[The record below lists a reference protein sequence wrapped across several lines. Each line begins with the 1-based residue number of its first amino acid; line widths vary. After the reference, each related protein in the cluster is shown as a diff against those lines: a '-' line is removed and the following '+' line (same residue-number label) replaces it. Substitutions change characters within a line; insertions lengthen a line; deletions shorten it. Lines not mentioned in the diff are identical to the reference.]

1 MSYQGR
7 FENQK
12 QPSRR
17 KKGKSTGLKVTLIV
31 LAVLLALV
39 AGLVIFAVS
48 YYYRMMN
55 KMNIVS
61 LPKNTHSY
69 TDVYDEI
76 QQPSSPTAPVQNT
89 PVTEATTAPTVPPET
104 TRAPMS
110 ADDIVNIL
118 VVGQAAREGE
128 ESRMAD
134 SSIVVSLNTYTG
146 EVTLFSVLR
155 DTLVQPPDYRDSRGQ
170 KHTCGQ
176 IKFTSCYALGY
187 VWGGQ
192 DNGVVDAMAFA
203 NATLARN
210 FGLEID
216 YNVEVSFDSF
226 VKLVDYMGGVRIE
239 LSQAEADY
247 LNNDDVWVQRDI
259 EPGEQRLYGMEA
271 LCYARMRKAE
281 GDSDS
286 DIKRTSRQRKVVAAL
301 IDKVRDMSLSELQGW
316 VDILLP
322 MITTTMTPNDV
333 AGLLVKVLPIL
344 PNMTITNHTIPIEN
358 ETLEGSRWGDQVD
371 IYGDG
376 FLHSVIRFD
385 KNKNVKFIRAITEG
399 ESAQ

>member
-12 QPSRR
+12 QPPHRG
-17 KKGKSTGLKVTLIV
+17 KKMGTGLKVTLIV
-31 LAVLLALV
+31 LVVLLALV

-55 KMNIVS
+55 KMNIVT

-69 TDVYDEI
+69 TDVYDET
-76 QQPSSPTAPVQNT
+76 QPQSKPTVPVQT
-89 PVTEATTAPTVPPET
+89 APVTEATTAPTET

-118 VVGQAAREGE
+118 LVGQAAREGE
-128 ESRMAD
+128 ESHLAD
-134 SSIVVSLNTYTG
+134 TTILVSVNTYTG

-155 DTLVQPPDYRDSRGQ
+155 DTLIGSIQYTDTSGKTHYSGGV
-170 KHTCGQ
+170 KFNTCYHNG
-176 IKFTSCYALGY
+176 FL
-187 VWGGQ
+187 WGGK
-192 DNGVVDAMAFA
+192 DNGTVDAMAFT
-203 NATLARN
+203 NAVLMN
-210 FGLEID
+210 DYGIEVD

-226 VKLVDYMGGVRIE
+226 IKLIDYMGGVRIE
-239 LSQAEADY
+239 LTQAEADY
-247 LNNDDVWVQRDI
+247 LNKDDVWVKRDI
-259 EPGEQRLYGMEA
+259 EAGEQRLYGMEA

-286 DIKRTSRQRKVVAAL
+286 DIKRTARQRKLIEAL
-301 IDKVRDMSLSELQGW
+301 LNKVRDMSLSELQSW

-333 AGLLVKVLPIL
+333 AGLLMKVIPVLPNL
-344 PNMTITNHTIPIEN
+344 KVSSHTIPIEN
-358 ETLEGSRWGDQVD
+358 ETLEGSRWGDTVD

-376 FLHSVIRFD
+376 MSHSVIRFD
-385 KNKNVKFIRAITEG
+385 KNKNVKFIRAITEAEG
-399 ESAQ
+399 VQ

>member
-12 QPSRR
+12 QPPRR
-17 KKGKSTGLKVTLIV
+17 GKKMGTGLKVTLIV
-31 LAVLLALV
+31 LVVLLALV

-55 KMNIVS
+55 KMNIVT

-69 TDVYDEI
+69 TDVYDET
-76 QQPSSPTAPVQNT
+76 QPQSKPTVPVQT
-89 PVTEATTAPTVPPET
+89 APVTEATTAPTET

-118 VVGQAAREGE
+118 LVGQAAREGE
-128 ESRMAD
+128 ESHLAD
-134 SSIVVSLNTYTG
+134 TTILVSVNTYTG

-155 DTLVQPPDYRDSRGQ
+155 DALIGSIQYTDTSGKTHYSGGV
-170 KHTCGQ
+170 KFNTCYHNG
-176 IKFTSCYALGY
+176 FL
-187 VWGGQ
+187 WGGK
-192 DNGVVDAMAFA
+192 DNGTVDAMAFT
-203 NATLARN
+203 NAVLMN
-210 FGLEID
+210 DYGIEVD

-226 VKLVDYMGGVRIE
+226 IKLIDYMGGVRIE
-239 LSQAEADY
+239 LTQAEADY
-247 LNNDDVWVQRDI
+247 LNKDDVWVKRDI
-259 EPGEQRLYGMEA
+259 EAGEQRLYGMEA

-286 DIKRTSRQRKVVAAL
+286 DIKRTARQRKLIEAL
-301 IDKVRDMSLSELQGW
+301 LNKVRDMSLSELQGW

-322 MITTTMTPNDV
+322 MITTTMQPNDV
-333 AGLLVKVLPIL
+333 AGLLMKVVPVLPNL
-344 PNMTITNHTIPIEN
+344 KVSSHTIPIEN
-358 ETLEGSRWGDQVD
+358 ETLEGSCWGDTVD

-376 FLHSVIRFD
+376 MSHSVIRFD
-385 KNKNVKFIRAITEG
+385 KNKNVKFIRAITEAEG
-399 ESAQ
+399 VQ

>member
-12 QPSRR
+12 QPPRR
-17 KKGKSTGLKVTLIV
+17 GKKMGTGLKVTLIV
-31 LAVLLALV
+31 LVVLLALV

-55 KMNIVS
+55 KMNIVT

-69 TDVYDEI
+69 TDVYDET
-76 QQPSSPTAPVQNT
+76 QPQSKPTVPVQT
-89 PVTEATTAPTVPPET
+89 APVTEATTAPTET

-118 VVGQAAREGE
+118 LVGQAAREGE
-128 ESRMAD
+128 ESHLAD
-134 SSIVVSLNTYTG
+134 TTILVSVNTYTG

-155 DTLVQPPDYRDSRGQ
+155 DTLIGSIQYTDTSGKTHYSGGV
-170 KHTCGQ
+170 KFNTCYHNG
-176 IKFTSCYALGY
+176 FL
-187 VWGGQ
+187 WGGK
-192 DNGVVDAMAFA
+192 DNGTVDAMAFT
-203 NATLARN
+203 NAVLMN
-210 FGLEID
+210 DYGIEVD

-226 VKLVDYMGGVRIE
+226 IKLIDYMGGVRIE
-239 LSQAEADY
+239 LTQAEADY
-247 LNNDDVWVQRDI
+247 LNKDDVWVQRDI
-259 EPGEQRLYGMEA
+259 EPGVQRLYGMEA

-286 DIKRTSRQRKVVAAL
+286 DIKRTARQRKLIEAL
-301 IDKVRDMSLSELQGW
+301 LNKVRDMSLSELQGW

-322 MITTTMTPNDV
+322 MITTTMQPNDV
-333 AGLLVKVLPIL
+333 AGLLMKVIPVLPNL
-344 PNMTITNHTIPIEN
+344 KVSSHTIPIEN
-358 ETLEGSRWGDQVD
+358 ETLEGSRWGDTVD

-376 FLHSVIRFD
+376 FQHSVIRFD
-385 KNKNVKFIRAITEG
+385 KNKNVKFIRAITEAEG
-399 ESAQ
+399 IQ

>member
-12 QPSRR
+12 QPPRR
-17 KKGKSTGLKVTLIV
+17 GKKMGTGLKVTLIV
-31 LAVLLALV
+31 LVVLLALV

-55 KMNIVS
+55 KMNIVT

-69 TDVYDEI
+69 TDVYDET
-76 QQPSSPTAPVQNT
+76 QPQSKPTVPVQT
-89 PVTEATTAPTVPPET
+89 APVTEATTAPTET

-118 VVGQAAREGE
+118 LVGQAAREGE
-128 ESRMAD
+128 ESHLAD
-134 SSIVVSLNTYTG
+134 TTILVSVNTYTG

-155 DTLVQPPDYRDSRGQ
+155 DTLIGSIQYTDTSGKTHYSGGV
-170 KHTCGQ
+170 KFNTCYHNG
-176 IKFTSCYALGY
+176 FL
-187 VWGGQ
+187 WGGK
-192 DNGVVDAMAFA
+192 DNGTVDAMAFT
-203 NATLARN
+203 NAVLMN
-210 FGLEID
+210 DYGIEVD

-226 VKLVDYMGGVRIE
+226 IKLIDYMGGVRIE
-239 LSQAEADY
+239 LTQAEADY
-247 LNNDDVWVQRDI
+247 LNKDDVWVQRDI
-259 EPGEQRLYGMEA
+259 EPGVQRLYGMEA

-286 DIKRTSRQRKVVAAL
+286 DIKRTARQRKLIEAL
-301 IDKVRDMSLSELQGW
+301 LNKVRGMSLSELQGW

-333 AGLLVKVLPIL
+333 AGLLMKVIPVLPNL
-344 PNMTITNHTIPIEN
+344 KVSSHTIPIEN
-358 ETLEGSRWGDQVD
+358 ETLEGSRWGDTVD

-376 FLHSVIRFD
+376 MSHSVIRFD
-385 KNKNVKFIRAITEG
+385 KNKNVKFIRAITEAEG
-399 ESAQ
+399 VQ

>member
-12 QPSRR
+12 QPPRR
-17 KKGKSTGLKVTLIV
+17 GKKMGTGLKVTLIV
-31 LAVLLALV
+31 LVVLLALV

-55 KMNIVS
+55 KMNIVT

-69 TDVYDEI
+69 TDVYDET
-76 QQPSSPTAPVQNT
+76 QPQSKPTVPVQT
-89 PVTEATTAPTVPPET
+89 APVTEATTAPTET

-118 VVGQAAREGE
+118 LVGQAAREGE
-128 ESRMAD
+128 ESHLAD
-134 SSIVVSLNTYTG
+134 TTILVSVNTYTG

-155 DTLVQPPDYRDSRGQ
+155 DALIGSIQYTDTSGKTHYSGGV
-170 KHTCGQ
+170 KFNTCYHNG
-176 IKFTSCYALGY
+176 FL
-187 VWGGQ
+187 WGGK
-192 DNGVVDAMAFA
+192 DNGTVDAMAFT
-203 NATLARN
+203 NAVLMN
-210 FGLEID
+210 DYGIEVD

-226 VKLVDYMGGVRIE
+226 IKIIDYMDGVSIE
-239 LSQAEADY
+239 LTQAEADY
-247 LNNDDVWVQRDI
+247 LNKDDVWVKRDI
-259 EPGEQRLYGMEA
+259 EAGEQRLYGMEA
-271 LCYARMRKAE
+271 LCYVRMRKAE

-286 DIKRTSRQRKVVAAL
+286 DIKRTARQRKLIEAL
-301 IDKVRDMSLSELQGW
+301 LNKVRGMSLSELQGW

-333 AGLLVKVLPIL
+333 AGLLMKVIPVLPNL
-344 PNMTITNHTIPIEN
+344 KVSSHTIPIEN
-358 ETLEGSRWGDQVD
+358 ETLEGSRWGDTVD

-376 FLHSVIRFD
+376 FQHSVIRFD
-385 KNKNVKFIRAITEG
+385 KNKNVKFIRAITEAEG
-399 ESAQ
+399 VQ

>member
-1 MSYQGR
+1 MSYHGR
-7 FENQK
+7 FENQPNQK
-12 QPSRR
+12 RRR
-17 KKGKSTGLKVTLIV
+17 KNSSAGKIMLIV
-31 LAVLLALV
+31 LVVVLLLILGAV
-39 AGLVIFAVS
+39 AWAMV
-48 YYYRMMN
+48 YYYQMMN
-55 KMNIVS
+55 KMNTIT
-61 LPKNTHSY
+61 LPPVTTAATEHQ
-69 TDVYDEI
+69 I
-76 QQPSSPTAPVQNT
+76 QPTQASET
-89 PVTEATTAPTVPPET
+89 ISVTEATTLPTET
-104 TRAPMS
+104 TRAPMR

-187 VWGGQ
+187 VWGGKE
-192 DNGVVDAMAFA
+192 NGVVDAMSFA

-210 FGLEID
+210 FGIEID
-216 YNVEVSFDSF
+216 YNVEVSFDCF

-239 LSQAEADY
+239 LTQAEADY
-247 LNNDDVWVQRDI
+247 LNKDDVWVQRDI

-286 DIKRTSRQRKVVAAL
+286 DIKRTARQRKVISAL
-301 IDKVRDMSLSELQGW
+301 IDKVREMSLSELQGW

-322 MITTTMTPNDV
+322 MITTTMQPNDV
-333 AGLLVKVLPIL
+333 AGLLMKTLPVLPNL
-344 PNMTITNHTIPIEN
+344 KVNTHSIPIEN
-358 ETLEGSRWGDQVD
+358 ETLKGSCWGDVID
-371 IYGDG
+371 IYDDG
-376 FLHSVIRFD
+376 IPDSVMIFDRD
-385 KNKNVKFIRAITEG
+385 KNIRYIRAITEA
-399 ESAQ
+399 ETAN

>member
-12 QPSRR
+12 QPPRR
-17 KKGKSTGLKVTLIV
+17 GKKMGTGLKVTLIV
-31 LAVLLALV
+31 LVVLLALV

-55 KMNIVS
+55 KMNIVT

-69 TDVYDEI
+69 TDVYDET
-76 QQPSSPTAPVQNT
+76 QPQSKPTVPVQT
-89 PVTEATTAPTVPPET
+89 APVTEATTAPTET

-118 VVGQAAREGE
+118 LVGQAAREGE
-128 ESRMAD
+128 ESHLAD
-134 SSIVVSLNTYTG
+134 TTILVSVNTYTG

-155 DTLVQPPDYRDSRGQ
+155 DTLIGSIQYTDTSGKTHYSGGV
-170 KHTCGQ
+170 KFNTCYHNG
-176 IKFTSCYALGY
+176 FL
-187 VWGGQ
+187 WGGK
-192 DNGVVDAMAFA
+192 DNGTVDAMAFT
-203 NATLARN
+203 NAVLMN
-210 FGLEID
+210 DYGIEVD

-226 VKLVDYMGGVRIE
+226 IKLIDYMGGVRIE
-239 LSQAEADY
+239 LTQAEADY
-247 LNNDDVWVQRDI
+247 LNKDDVWVQRDI
-259 EPGEQRLYGMEA
+259 EPGVQRLYGMEA

-286 DIKRTSRQRKVVAAL
+286 DIKRTARQRKLIEAL
-301 IDKVRDMSLSELQGW
+301 LNKVRDMSLSELQGW

-322 MITTTMTPNDV
+322 MITTTMQPNDV
-333 AGLLVKVLPIL
+333 AGLLMKVIPVLPNL
-344 PNMTITNHTIPIEN
+344 KVSSHTIPIEN
-358 ETLEGSRWGDQVD
+358 ETLEGSRWGDTVD

-376 FLHSVIRFD
+376 FQHSVIRFD
-385 KNKNVKFIRAITEG
+385 KNKNVKFIRAITEAEG
-399 ESAQ
+399 VQ

>member
-12 QPSRR
+12 QPPRR
-17 KKGKSTGLKVTLIV
+17 GKKMGTGLKVTLIV
-31 LAVLLALV
+31 LVVLLALV

-55 KMNIVS
+55 KMNIVT

-69 TDVYDEI
+69 TDVYDET
-76 QQPSSPTAPVQNT
+76 QPQSKPTVPVQT
-89 PVTEATTAPTVPPET
+89 APVTEATTAPTET

-118 VVGQAAREGE
+118 LVGQAAREGE
-128 ESRMAD
+128 ESHLAD
-134 SSIVVSLNTYTG
+134 TTILVSVNTYTG

-155 DTLVQPPDYRDSRGQ
+155 DTLIGSIQYTDTSGKTHYSGGV
-170 KHTCGQ
+170 KFNTCYHNG
-176 IKFTSCYALGY
+176 FL
-187 VWGGQ
+187 WGGK
-192 DNGVVDAMAFA
+192 DNGTVDAMAFT
-203 NATLARN
+203 NAVLMN
-210 FGLEID
+210 DYGIEVD

-226 VKLVDYMGGVRIE
+226 IKLIDYMGGVRIE
-239 LSQAEADY
+239 LTQAEADY
-247 LNNDDVWVQRDI
+247 LNKDDVWVQRDI
-259 EPGEQRLYGMEA
+259 EPGVQRLYGMEA

-286 DIKRTSRQRKVVAAL
+286 DIKRTARQRKLIEAL
-301 IDKVRDMSLSELQGW
+301 LNKVRDMSLSELQGW

-322 MITTTMTPNDV
+322 MITTTMQPNDV
-333 AGLLVKVLPIL
+333 AALLMKVIPVLPNL
-344 PNMTITNHTIPIEN
+344 KVSSHTIPIEN
-358 ETLEGSRWGDQVD
+358 ETLEGSRWGDTVD

-376 FLHSVIRFD
+376 MSHSVIRFD
-385 KNKNVKFIRAITEG
+385 KNKNVKFIRAITEAEG
-399 ESAQ
+399 VQ

>member
-12 QPSRR
+12 QPPRR
-17 KKGKSTGLKVTLIV
+17 GKKMGTGLKVTLIV
-31 LAVLLALV
+31 LVVLLALV

-55 KMNIVS
+55 KMNIVT

-69 TDVYDEI
+69 TDVYDEP
-76 QQPSSPTAPVQNT
+76 QPQSKPTVPVQT
-89 PVTEATTAPTVPPET
+89 APVTEATTAPTET

-118 VVGQAAREGE
+118 LVGQAAREGE
-128 ESRMAD
+128 ESHLAD
-134 SSIVVSLNTYTG
+134 TTILVSVNTYTG

-155 DTLVQPPDYRDSRGQ
+155 DTLIGSIQYTDTSGKTHYSGGV
-170 KHTCGQ
+170 KFNTCYHNG
-176 IKFTSCYALGY
+176 FL
-187 VWGGQ
+187 WGGK
-192 DNGVVDAMAFA
+192 DNGTVDAMAFT
-203 NATLARN
+203 NAVLMN
-210 FGLEID
+210 DYGIEVD

-226 VKLVDYMGGVRIE
+226 IKLIDYMGGVRIE
-239 LSQAEADY
+239 LTQAEADY
-247 LNNDDVWVQRDI
+247 LNKDDVWVKRDI
-259 EPGEQRLYGMEA
+259 EAGEQRLYGMEA

-286 DIKRTSRQRKVVAAL
+286 DIKRTARQRKLIEAL
-301 IDKVRDMSLSELQGW
+301 LNKVRDMSLSELQGW

-322 MITTTMTPNDV
+322 MITTTMQPDDV
-333 AGLLVKVLPIL
+333 AGLLMKVIPVLPNL
-344 PNMTITNHTIPIEN
+344 KVSSHTIPIEN
-358 ETLEGSRWGDQVD
+358 ETLEGSRWGDTVD

-376 FLHSVIRFD
+376 FQHSVIRFD
-385 KNKNVKFIRAITEG
+385 KNKNVKFIRAITEAEG
-399 ESAQ
+399 VQ

>member
-12 QPSRR
+12 QPPRR
-17 KKGKSTGLKVTLIV
+17 GKKMGTGLKVTLIV
-31 LAVLLALV
+31 LVVLLALV

-55 KMNIVS
+55 KMNIVT

-69 TDVYDEI
+69 TDVYDET
-76 QQPSSPTAPVQNT
+76 QPQSKPTVPVQT
-89 PVTEATTAPTVPPET
+89 APVTEATTAPTET

-118 VVGQAAREGE
+118 LVGQAAREGE
-128 ESRMAD
+128 ESHLAD
-134 SSIVVSLNTYTG
+134 TTILVSVNTYTG

-155 DTLVQPPDYRDSRGQ
+155 DTLIGSIQYTDTSGKTHYSGGV
-170 KHTCGQ
+170 KFNTCYHNG
-176 IKFTSCYALGY
+176 FL
-187 VWGGQ
+187 WGGK
-192 DNGVVDAMAFA
+192 DNGTVDAMAFT
-203 NATLARN
+203 NAVLMN
-210 FGLEID
+210 DYGIEVD

-226 VKLVDYMGGVRIE
+226 IKLIDYMGGVRIE
-239 LSQAEADY
+239 LTQAEADY
-247 LNNDDVWVQRDI
+247 LNKDDVWVQRDI
-259 EPGEQRLYGMEA
+259 EPGVQRLYGMEA
-271 LCYARMRKAE
+271 LCYVRMRKAE

-286 DIKRTSRQRKVVAAL
+286 DIKRTARQRKLIEAL
-301 IDKVRDMSLSELQGW
+301 LNKVRGMSLSELQGW

-333 AGLLVKVLPIL
+333 AGLLMKVIPVLPNL
-344 PNMTITNHTIPIEN
+344 KVSSHTIPIEN
-358 ETLEGSRWGDQVD
+358 ETLEGSRWGDTVD

-376 FLHSVIRFD
+376 MIHSVIRFD
-385 KNKNVKFIRAITEG
+385 KNKNVKFIRAITEAEG
-399 ESAQ
+399 VQ

>member
-12 QPSRR
+12 QPPRR
-17 KKGKSTGLKVTLIV
+17 GKKMGTGLKVTLIV
-31 LAVLLALV
+31 LVVLLALV

-55 KMNIVS
+55 KMNIVT

-69 TDVYDEI
+69 TDVYDET
-76 QQPSSPTAPVQNT
+76 QPQSKPTVPVQT
-89 PVTEATTAPTVPPET
+89 APVTEATTAPTET

-118 VVGQAAREGE
+118 LVGQAAREGE
-128 ESRMAD
+128 ESHLAD
-134 SSIVVSLNTYTG
+134 TTILVSVNTYTG

-155 DTLVQPPDYRDSRGQ
+155 DALIGSIQYTDTSGKTHYSGGV
-170 KHTCGQ
+170 KFNTCYHNG
-176 IKFTSCYALGY
+176 FL
-187 VWGGQ
+187 WGGK
-192 DNGVVDAMAFA
+192 DNGTVDAMAFT
-203 NATLARN
+203 NAVLMN
-210 FGLEID
+210 DYGIEVD

-226 VKLVDYMGGVRIE
+226 IKLIDYMGGVRIE
-239 LSQAEADY
+239 LTQAEADY
-247 LNNDDVWVQRDI
+247 LNKDDVWVKRDI
-259 EPGEQRLYGMEA
+259 EAGEQRLYGMEA

-286 DIKRTSRQRKVVAAL
+286 DIKRTARQRKLIEAL
-301 IDKVRDMSLSELQGW
+301 LNKVRDMSLSELQGW

-322 MITTTMTPNDV
+322 MITTTMQPNDV
-333 AGLLVKVLPIL
+333 AGLLMKVIPVLPNL
-344 PNMTITNHTIPIEN
+344 KVSSHTIPIEN
-358 ETLEGSRWGDQVD
+358 ETLEGSRWGDTVD

-376 FLHSVIRFD
+376 FQHSVIRFD
-385 KNKNVKFIRAITEG
+385 KNKNVKFIRAITEAEG
-399 ESAQ
+399 VQ

>member
-12 QPSRR
+12 QPPRR
-17 KKGKSTGLKVTLIV
+17 GKKMGTGLKVTLIV
-31 LAVLLALV
+31 LVVLLALV

-55 KMNIVS
+55 KMNIVT

-69 TDVYDEI
+69 TDVYDET
-76 QQPSSPTAPVQNT
+76 QPQSKPTVPVQT
-89 PVTEATTAPTVPPET
+89 APVTEATTAPTET

-118 VVGQAAREGE
+118 LVGQAAREGE
-128 ESRMAD
+128 ESHLAD
-134 SSIVVSLNTYTG
+134 TTILVSVNTYTG

-155 DTLVQPPDYRDSRGQ
+155 DALIGSIQYTDTSGKTHYSGGV
-170 KHTCGQ
+170 KFNTCYHNG
-176 IKFTSCYALGY
+176 FL
-187 VWGGQ
+187 WGGK
-192 DNGVVDAMAFA
+192 DNGTVDAMAFT
-203 NATLARN
+203 NAVLMN
-210 FGLEID
+210 DYGIEVD

-226 VKLVDYMGGVRIE
+226 IKIIDYMDGVSIE
-239 LSQAEADY
+239 LTQAEADY
-247 LNNDDVWVQRDI
+247 LNKDDVWVKRDI
-259 EPGEQRLYGMEA
+259 EAGEQRLYGMEA

-286 DIKRTSRQRKVVAAL
+286 DIKRTARQRKLIEAL
-301 IDKVRDMSLSELQGW
+301 LNKVRGMSLSELQGW

-333 AGLLVKVLPIL
+333 AGLLMKVIPVLPNL
-344 PNMTITNHTIPIEN
+344 KVSSHTIPIEN
-358 ETLEGSRWGDQVD
+358 ETLEGSRWGDTVD

-376 FLHSVIRFD
+376 MSHSVIRFD
-385 KNKNVKFIRAITEG
+385 KNKNVKFIRAITEAEG
-399 ESAQ
+399 VQ

>member
-12 QPSRR
+12 QPPRR
-17 KKGKSTGLKVTLIV
+17 GKKMGTGLKVTLIV
-31 LAVLLALV
+31 LVVLLALV
-39 AGLVIFAVS
+39 AGVVIFAVS

-55 KMNIVS
+55 KMNIVT

-69 TDVYDEI
+69 TDVYDET
-76 QQPSSPTAPVQNT
+76 QPQDKPTVPVQT
-89 PVTEATTAPTVPPET
+89 APVTEATTAPTET

-118 VVGQAAREGE
+118 LVGQAAREGE
-128 ESRMAD
+128 ESHLAD
-134 SSIVVSLNTYTG
+134 TTILVSVNTYTG

-187 VWGGQ
+187 VWGGKE
-192 DNGVVDAMAFA
+192 NGVVDAMAFA

-210 FGLEID
+210 FGVEID

-239 LSQAEADY
+239 LTQAEADY
-247 LNNDDVWVQRDI
+247 LNSDDVWVQRDL

-286 DIKRTSRQRKVVAAL
+286 DIKRTSRQRKVITAL

-322 MITTTMTPNDV
+322 MITTTMQPNDV
-333 AGLLVKVLPIL
+333 AGLLMKVIPVLPNL
-344 PNMTITNHTIPIEN
+344 KVSSHTIPIEN
-358 ETLEGSRWGDQVD
+358 ESLEGSRWGDTVD

-376 FLHSVIRFD
+376 FQHSVIRFD
-385 KNKNVKFIRAITEG
+385 KNKNVKFIRAITEAEG
-399 ESAQ
+399 VQ

>member
-12 QPSRR
+12 QPPRR
-17 KKGKSTGLKVTLIV
+17 GKKMGTGLKVTLIV
-31 LAVLLALV
+31 LVVLLALV

-55 KMNIVS
+55 KMNIVT

-69 TDVYDEI
+69 TDVYDET
-76 QQPSSPTAPVQNT
+76 QPQSKPTVPVQT
-89 PVTEATTAPTVPPET
+89 APVTEATTAPTET

-118 VVGQAAREGE
+118 LVGQAAREGE
-128 ESRMAD
+128 ESHLAD
-134 SSIVVSLNTYTG
+134 TTILVSVNTYTG

-155 DTLVQPPDYRDSRGQ
+155 DTLIGSIQYTDTSGKTHYSGGV
-170 KHTCGQ
+170 KFNTCYHNG
-176 IKFTSCYALGY
+176 FL
-187 VWGGQ
+187 WGGK
-192 DNGVVDAMAFA
+192 DNGTVDAMAFT
-203 NATLARN
+203 NAVLMN
-210 FGLEID
+210 DYGIEVD

-226 VKLVDYMGGVRIE
+226 IKLIDYMGGVRIE
-239 LSQAEADY
+239 LTQAEADY
-247 LNNDDVWVQRDI
+247 LNKDDVWVQRDI
-259 EPGEQRLYGMEA
+259 EPGVQRLYGMEA

-286 DIKRTSRQRKVVAAL
+286 DIKRTARQRKLIEAL
-301 IDKVRDMSLSELQGW
+301 LNKVRDMSLSELQGW

-322 MITTTMTPNDV
+322 MITTTMQPNDV
-333 AGLLVKVLPIL
+333 AALLMKVIPVLPNL
-344 PNMTITNHTIPIEN
+344 KVSSHTIPIEN
-358 ETLEGSRWGDQVD
+358 ETLEGSRWGDTVD

-376 FLHSVIRFD
+376 FQHSVIRFD
-385 KNKNVKFIRAITEG
+385 KNKNVKFIRAITEAEG
-399 ESAQ
+399 VQ

>member
-12 QPSRR
+12 QPPRR
-17 KKGKSTGLKVTLIV
+17 GKKMGTGLKVTLIV
-31 LAVLLALV
+31 LVVLLALV

-55 KMNIVS
+55 KMNIVT

-69 TDVYDEI
+69 TDVYDET
-76 QQPSSPTAPVQNT
+76 QPQSKPTVPVQT
-89 PVTEATTAPTVPPET
+89 APVTEATTAPTET

-118 VVGQAAREGE
+118 LVGQAAREGE
-128 ESRMAD
+128 ESHLAD
-134 SSIVVSLNTYTG
+134 TTILVSVNTYTG

-155 DTLVQPPDYRDSRGQ
+155 DTLIGSIQYTDTSGKTHYSGGV
-170 KHTCGQ
+170 KFNTCYHNG
-176 IKFTSCYALGY
+176 FL
-187 VWGGQ
+187 WGGK
-192 DNGVVDAMAFA
+192 DNGTVDAMAFT
-203 NATLARN
+203 NAVLMN
-210 FGLEID
+210 DYGIEVD

-226 VKLVDYMGGVRIE
+226 IKLIDYMGGVRIE
-239 LSQAEADY
+239 LTQAEADY
-247 LNNDDVWVQRDI
+247 LNKDDVWVKRDI
-259 EPGEQRLYGMEA
+259 EAGEQRLYGMEA

-286 DIKRTSRQRKVVAAL
+286 DIKRTARQRKLIEAL
-301 IDKVRDMSLSELQGW
+301 LNKVRDMSLSELQGW

-322 MITTTMTPNDV
+322 MITTTMQPNDV
-333 AGLLVKVLPIL
+333 AALLMKVIPVLPNL
-344 PNMTITNHTIPIEN
+344 KVSSHTIPIEN
-358 ETLEGSRWGDQVD
+358 ETLEGSRWGDTVD

-376 FLHSVIRFD
+376 FQHSVIRFD
-385 KNKNVKFIRAITEG
+385 KNKNVKFIRAITEAEG
-399 ESAQ
+399 IQ

>member
-12 QPSRR
+12 QPPRR
-17 KKGKSTGLKVTLIV
+17 GKKMGTGLKVTLIV
-31 LAVLLALV
+31 LVVLLALV

-55 KMNIVS
+55 KMNIVT

-69 TDVYDEI
+69 TDVYDET
-76 QQPSSPTAPVQNT
+76 QPQSKPTVPVQT
-89 PVTEATTAPTVPPET
+89 APVTEATTAPTET

-118 VVGQAAREGE
+118 LVGQAAREGE
-128 ESRMAD
+128 ESHLAD
-134 SSIVVSLNTYTG
+134 TTILVSVNTYTG

-155 DTLVQPPDYRDSRGQ
+155 DALIGSIQYTDTSGKTHYSGGV
-170 KHTCGQ
+170 KFNTCYHNG
-176 IKFTSCYALGY
+176 FL
-187 VWGGQ
+187 WGGK
-192 DNGVVDAMAFA
+192 DNGTVDAMAFT
-203 NATLARN
+203 NAVLMN
-210 FGLEID
+210 DYGIEVD

-226 VKLVDYMGGVRIE
+226 IKLIDYMGGVRIE
-239 LSQAEADY
+239 LTQAEADY
-247 LNNDDVWVQRDI
+247 LNKDDVWVKRDI
-259 EPGEQRLYGMEA
+259 EAGEQRLYGMEA

-286 DIKRTSRQRKVVAAL
+286 DIKRTARQRKLIEAL
-301 IDKVRDMSLSELQGW
+301 LNKVRDMSLSELQGW

-322 MITTTMTPNDV
+322 MITTTMQPNDV
-333 AGLLVKVLPIL
+333 AGLLMKVVPVLPNL
-344 PNMTITNHTIPIEN
+344 KVSSHTIPIEN
-358 ETLEGSRWGDQVD
+358 ETLEGSRWGDTVD

-376 FLHSVIRFD
+376 MSHSVIRFD
-385 KNKNVKFIRAITEG
+385 KNKNVKFIRAITEA
-399 ESAQ
+399 ESVQ

>member
-12 QPSRR
+12 QPPRR
-17 KKGKSTGLKVTLIV
+17 GKKMGTGLKVTLIV
-31 LAVLLALV
+31 LVVLLALV

-55 KMNIVS
+55 KMNIVT

-69 TDVYDEI
+69 TDVYDET
-76 QQPSSPTAPVQNT
+76 QPQSKPTVPVQT
-89 PVTEATTAPTVPPET
+89 APVTEATTAPTET

-118 VVGQAAREGE
+118 LVGQAAREGE
-128 ESRMAD
+128 ESHLAD
-134 SSIVVSLNTYTG
+134 TTILVSVNTYTG

-155 DTLVQPPDYRDSRGQ
+155 DALIGSIQYTDTSGKTHYSGGV
-170 KHTCGQ
+170 KFNTCYHNG
-176 IKFTSCYALGY
+176 FL
-187 VWGGQ
+187 WGGK
-192 DNGVVDAMAFA
+192 DNGTVDAMAFT
-203 NATLARN
+203 NAVLMN
-210 FGLEID
+210 DYGIEVD

-226 VKLVDYMGGVRIE
+226 IKLIDYMGGVRIE
-239 LSQAEADY
+239 LTQAEADY
-247 LNNDDVWVQRDI
+247 LNKDDVWVKRDI
-259 EPGEQRLYGMEA
+259 EAGEQRLYGMEA

-286 DIKRTSRQRKVVAAL
+286 DIKRTARQRKLIEAL
-301 IDKVRDMSLSELQGW
+301 LNKVRDMSLSELQGW

-322 MITTTMTPNDV
+322 MITTTMQPNDV
-333 AGLLVKVLPIL
+333 AGLLMKVVPVLPNL
-344 PNMTITNHTIPIEN
+344 KVSSHTIPIEN
-358 ETLEGSRWGDQVD
+358 ETLEGSRWGDTVD

-376 FLHSVIRFD
+376 MSHSVIRFD
-385 KNKNVKFIRAITEG
+385 KNKNVKFIRAITEAEG
-399 ESAQ
+399 VQ

>member
-12 QPSRR
+12 QPPRR
-17 KKGKSTGLKVTLIV
+17 GKKMGTGLKVTLIV
-31 LAVLLALV
+31 LVVLLALV

-55 KMNIVS
+55 KMNIVT

-69 TDVYDEI
+69 TDVYDET
-76 QQPSSPTAPVQNT
+76 QPQSKPTVPVQT
-89 PVTEATTAPTVPPET
+89 APVTEATTAPTET

-118 VVGQAAREGE
+118 LVGQAAREGE
-128 ESRMAD
+128 ESHLAD
-134 SSIVVSLNTYTG
+134 TTILVSVNTYTG

-155 DTLVQPPDYRDSRGQ
+155 DALIGSIQYTDTSGKTHYSGGV
-170 KHTCGQ
+170 KFNTCYHNG
-176 IKFTSCYALGY
+176 FL
-187 VWGGQ
+187 WGGK
-192 DNGVVDAMAFA
+192 DNGTVDAMAFT
-203 NATLARN
+203 NAVLMN
-210 FGLEID
+210 DYGIEVD

-226 VKLVDYMGGVRIE
+226 IKLIDYMGGVRIE
-239 LSQAEADY
+239 LTQAEADY
-247 LNNDDVWVQRDI
+247 LNKDDVWVKRDI
-259 EPGEQRLYGMEA
+259 EAGEQRLYGMEA

-286 DIKRTSRQRKVVAAL
+286 DIKRTARQRKLIEAL
-301 IDKVRDMSLSELQGW
+301 LNKVRGMSLSELQGW

-333 AGLLVKVLPIL
+333 AGLLMKVIPVLPNL
-344 PNMTITNHTIPIEN
+344 KVSSHTIPIEN
-358 ETLEGSRWGDQVD
+358 ETLEGSRWGDTVD

-376 FLHSVIRFD
+376 MSHSVIRFD
-385 KNKNVKFIRAITEG
+385 KNKNVKFIRAITEAEG
-399 ESAQ
+399 VQ

>member
-12 QPSRR
+12 QPPRR
-17 KKGKSTGLKVTLIV
+17 GKKMGTGLKVTLIV
-31 LAVLLALV
+31 LVVLLALV

-55 KMNIVS
+55 KMNIVT

-69 TDVYDEI
+69 TDVYDET
-76 QQPSSPTAPVQNT
+76 QPQSKPTAPVQT
-89 PVTEATTAPTVPPET
+89 APVTEATTAPTET

-118 VVGQAAREGE
+118 LVGQAAREGE
-128 ESRMAD
+128 ESHLAD
-134 SSIVVSLNTYTG
+134 TTILVSVNTYTG

-155 DTLVQPPDYRDSRGQ
+155 DTLIGSIQYTDTSGKTHYSGGV
-170 KHTCGQ
+170 KFNTCYHNG
-176 IKFTSCYALGY
+176 FL
-187 VWGGQ
+187 WGGK
-192 DNGVVDAMAFA
+192 DNGTVDAMAFT
-203 NATLARN
+203 NAVLMN
-210 FGLEID
+210 DYGIEVD

-226 VKLVDYMGGVRIE
+226 IKLIDYMGGVRIE
-239 LSQAEADY
+239 LTQAEADY
-247 LNNDDVWVQRDI
+247 LNKDDVWVQRDI
-259 EPGEQRLYGMEA
+259 EPGVQRLYGMEA

-286 DIKRTSRQRKVVAAL
+286 DIKRTARQRKLIEAL
-301 IDKVRDMSLSELQGW
+301 LNKVRDMSLSELQGW

-322 MITTTMTPNDV
+322 MITTTMQPNDV
-333 AGLLVKVLPIL
+333 AGLLMKVIPVLPNL
-344 PNMTITNHTIPIEN
+344 KVSSHTIPIEN
-358 ETLEGSRWGDQVD
+358 ETLEGSRWGDTVD

-376 FLHSVIRFD
+376 FQHSVIRFD
-385 KNKNVKFIRAITEG
+385 KNKNVKFIRAITEAEG
-399 ESAQ
+399 VQ